1 VKQSALLDAIAQS
14 LGLAAEAESP
24 PRTLSEPRRK
34 LRILLAEDNAINQ
47 KLAVRL
53 LEKQGHSVT
62 VANDGREAVAAVENG
77 EFDVVLMDVQMP
89 NMGGL
94 EAAAAI
100 RALERCTGEH
110 VPIVAMTAHAMKGD
124 RESCLNVGMDAYV
137 SKPIQPG
144 QLMDVIAGVTSA
156 VPETA

>member
-1 VKQSALLDAIAQS
+1 MP
-14 LGLAAEAESP
+14 AAAGSP
-24 PRTLSEPRRK
+24 PLTRHSLNELRRR

-53 LEKQGHSVT
+53 LEKQGHEVT
-62 VANDGREAVAAVENG
+62 VANDGLEAVAAVGNG

-89 NMGGL
+89 NMSGL

-100 RALERCTGEH
+100 RALERGTGKH

-124 RESCLNVGMDAYV
+124 REICLAAGMDGYL
-137 SKPIQPG
+137 SKPIKPG
-144 QLMDVIAGVTSA
+144 QLMEVIAGVVAPVARATAERSG
-156 VPETA
+156 VPSIAG

>member
-1 VKQSALLDAIAQS
+1 MGRPALEGAPALTRHS
-14 LGLAAEAESP
+14 LNES
-24 PRTLSEPRRK
+24 RRK

-53 LEKQGHSVT
+53 LEKQGHEVT
-62 VANDGREAVAAVENG
+62 VANDGLEAVAAVGNG

-89 NMGGL
+89 NMSGL

-100 RALERCTGEH
+100 RALERGTGKH

-124 RESCLNVGMDAYV
+124 REICLAAGMDGYL
-137 SKPIQPG
+137 SKPIKPG
-144 QLMDVIAGVTSA
+144 QLMEVIAGVVAPALETPESA
-156 VPETA
+156 PEAS

>member
-1 VKQSALLDAIAQS
+1 LPPLTRHS
-14 LGLAAEAESP
+14 LNES
-24 PRTLSEPRRK
+24 RRK

-62 VANDGREAVAAVENG
+62 VANDGKEAVAAVENG

-100 RALERCTGEH
+100 RALEWGTGEH
-110 VPIVAMTAHAMKGD
+110 LPIAAMTAHAMK
-124 RESCLNVGMDAYV
+124 RAPAAS
-137 SKPIQPG
+137 
-144 QLMDVIAGVTSA
+144 
-156 VPETA
+156 